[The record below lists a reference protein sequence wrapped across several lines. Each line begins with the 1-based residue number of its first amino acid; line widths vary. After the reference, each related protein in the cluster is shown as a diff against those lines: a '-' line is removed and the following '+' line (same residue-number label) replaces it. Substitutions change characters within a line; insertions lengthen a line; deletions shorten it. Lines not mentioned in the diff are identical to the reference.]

1 MSSALRRGLRLGEV
15 VAAHAGAAACVRC
28 TLSVPSSLRPVT
40 AACARHAAAAAATAA
55 AASSADGNISVIRQ
69 EFKKQAALYAP
80 HPKAI
85 EFVMSEVGAVS
96 GDALDVAS
104 GTGVFARALAAS
116 CGRVVAFD
124 ATKEMLARAERTALD
139 LGIHNIEY
147 QLGDASRL
155 PFEDQSFDVV
165 TSRLAIHH
173 FANPGAIVVEMV
185 RVCKKGGRVILADII
200 ADDDPEQHAET
211 DRLEILRDPSHTACV
226 TLKGLH
232 DLLEVAGDVQ
242 VQPHSG
248 NIYMHPL
255 NAKFWMDNTETP
267 QAARNEILGCF
278 QAELAGGK
286 KTGMQPF
293 LDEKGELAFLHR
305 YVVAQATRV

>member
-1 MSSALRRGLRLGEV
+1 MPSALRPALF
-15 VAAHAGAAACVRC
+15 
-28 TLSVPSSLRPVT
+28 
-40 AACARHAAAAAATAA
+40 ACARHAAAVAT
-55 AASSADGNISVIRQ
+55 STADGNIGVIRQ
-69 EFKKQAALYAP
+69 EFKKQASLYAP

-85 EFVMSEVGAVS
+85 DFVMSEVGAVS

-116 CGRVVAFD
+116 CAKVVAFD
-124 ATKEMLARAERTALD
+124 ATKEMLARAERTAVD

-147 QLGDASRL
+147 QLGDASQL
-155 PFEDQSFDVV
+155 PFEDQSFNIV

-173 FANPGAIVVEMV
+173 FANPGAIVSEMM

-200 ADDDPEQHAET
+200 ADDDLEQHAET

-232 DLLEVAGDVQ
+232 DLLELTGRVQ
-242 VQPHSG
+242 VQSHSG
-248 NIYMHPL
+248 NVYMHPL
-255 NAKFWMDNTETP
+255 NATFWMDNTETP
-267 QAARNEILGCF
+267 QAARDEIDRCF

-293 LDEKGELAFLHR
+293 LDEKGELTFLHR
-305 YVVAQATRV
+305 YAVAQAIRV